1 VHDAVATQLSLA
13 FFVTWLAGSV
23 RLGGPLLLAATGE
36 IYAERSGVVNV
47 GIEGTILLGALA
59 SFLGAYATGNPWMG
73 VPAALAAG
81 LISNLFL
88 AWMYVTV
95 QASQVVV
102 GITYNLM
109 VLGLASYLYRTLLG
123 ADATKAAI
131 PMLPNLDIPA
141 LAGAPI
147 VGPILFAQPMMLYV
161 TLLLVGVAGY
171 VLYRRRFGLN
181 MRAVGEN
188 PRAAAAAG
196 IRVRRMRYI
205 GVLVGG
211 ASAGLAGSYLMLCQI
226 GIYRDDIVSGH
237 GFIALAIVIL
247 GRWNPFVAVIAAFGF
262 GAADALPISLQMLN
276 LDIPPQALLALPYV
290 IAVLAM
296 SGLFGRVAQ
305 PAALM
310 TPYDEE

>member
-1 VHDAVATQLSLA
+1 
-13 FFVTWLAGSV
+13 
-23 RLGGPLLLAATGE
+23 
-36 IYAERSGVVNV
+36 
-47 GIEGTILLGALA
+47 
-59 SFLGAYATGNPWMG
+59 
-73 VPAALAAG
+73 
-81 LISNLFL
+81 
-88 AWMYVTV
+88 MYVTV

-147 VGPILFAQPMMLYV
+147 VGPILFAQPIMLYV
-161 TLLLVGVAGY
+161 TLLLVGAAGY

-276 LDIPPQALLALPYV
+276 LDIPPQALLALPYL

>member
-1 VHDAVATQLSLA
+1 MAAHISLA

-47 GIEGTILLGALA
+47 GIEGTILVGALA
-59 SFLGAYATGNPWMG
+59 SFLGAYATGSAWMG
-73 VPAALAAG
+73 LPAAVAAG

-102 GITYNLM
+102 GITYNLL
-109 VLGLASYLYRTLLG
+109 VLGLSSYLYRTILG
-123 ADATKAAI
+123 ADATKATI
-131 PMLPNLDIPA
+131 PMLPSLDVPA
-141 LAGAPI
+141 LTGIPI
-147 VGPILFAQPMMLYV
+147 LGPILFAQPLMLYA
-161 TLLLVGVAGY
+161 TLALVGVAGY

-181 MRAVGEN
+181 LRAVGEN

-196 IRVRRMRYI
+196 IRVRHMRYV

-211 ASAGLAGSYLMLCQI
+211 ATASLAGSYLMLCQI
-226 GIYRDDIVSGH
+226 GIFRDDIVSGH
-237 GFIALAIVIL
+237 GFIALSIVIL
-247 GRWNPFVAVIAAFGF
+247 GQWNPFIAAIAAFGF
-262 GAADALPISLQMLN
+262 GAADALPISLQMLD
-276 LDIPPQALLALPYV
+276 LGVPPQALLALPYL

-310 TPYDEE
+310 TPYAEE